1 MGKPDHLTCL
11 LRNLYLGQSTHTKK
25 VLVITGDW
33 NSKAGS
39 QELPGITGTFDLG
52 GQNETEQ
59 RLTEYCQENMWSQQ
73 TLSQQP
79 KR

>member
-11 LRNLYLGQSTHTKK
+11 LRNIYLGQSTHTKK
-25 VLVITGDW
+25 VLLITGDW
-33 NSKAGS
+33 NSKAGR